1 MISNPVEDAAR
12 THRHKASL
20 LAALAGATLLGAG
33 CASKPPAPTA
43 QIQAAQQ
50 AIDGAERAQA
60 AQHAAPELS
69 QARSKLAAANSAMQ
83 DKEMEQ
89 ATRLAAEALADAELA
104 TARTAA
110 VKAQAANDE
119 IRRSNRAVL
128 EEMNRSTSGGTP

>member
-43 QIQAAQQ
+43 QI
-50 AIDGAERAQA
+50 QA